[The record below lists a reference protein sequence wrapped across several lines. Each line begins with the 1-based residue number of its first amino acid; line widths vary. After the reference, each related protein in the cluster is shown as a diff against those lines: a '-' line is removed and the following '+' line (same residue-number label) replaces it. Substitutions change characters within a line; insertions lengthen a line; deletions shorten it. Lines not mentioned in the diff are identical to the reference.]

1 MKNGISKFIV
11 LLSVFLLSAC
21 KEELYSEL
29 SQREANEMIAV
40 LDQNGI
46 SAHRTVGNA
55 KTFTIAVESRD
66 FARSVVALRQ
76 AGLPGERFRSISDVF
91 PGDGLVM
98 SPFEQQARMSFAL
111 NQELM
116 RTISGIDG
124 VVTCRVHIAIP
135 AADFRLVG
143 TQKPSASI
151 VVRHLSTLDI
161 VEVASKI
168 RNIVGNAVP
177 GLESKMVAIAFFE
190 DLSGGGVRDT
200 QGPAVHPNTSKSA
213 SDATIAAMGG
223 NRGVDQG
230 SSLQANLNNWRS
242 MASTASLSFFVIS
255 LIAAALGLASLILWF
270 YRRQPTRTR
279 PSA

>member
-1 MKNGISKFIV
+1 MKNGVSKFIV
-11 LLSVFLLSAC
+11 FASVFLLSAC
-21 KEELYSEL
+21 KQELYSEL
-29 SQREANEMIAV
+29 SQREANDMIAV

-46 SAHRTVGNA
+46 SAHRTVGSG
-55 KTFTIAVESRD
+55 KTFTVEVESRD
-66 FARSVVALRQ
+66 FAKSVVALKQ

-91 PGDGLVM
+91 PGDGLVT

-135 AADFRLVG
+135 AVDFRLVG

-151 VVRHLSTLDI
+151 VVRHHSTLDI

-177 GLESKMVAIAFFE
+177 GLEPKMVAIAFFE
-190 DLSGGGVRDT
+190 DMPGSGARAP
-200 QGPAVHPNTSKSA
+200 QGQAALPNGSKPA
-213 SDATIAAMGG
+213 SDTTIAANGAGSGDGHSPALMG
-223 NRGVDQG
+223 
-230 SSLQANLNNWRS
+230 NLNNWWS
-242 MASTASLSFFVIS
+242 VAGSTSPSFIVIS
-255 LIAAALGLASLILWF
+255 IMAAALGLASLLLWL
-270 YRRQPTRTR
+270 YRRQPTRIR
-279 PSA
+279 PST